1 MLHWPLMTLSE
12 EQQRMKLSHLTLL
25 LAILFTTRLLAEEPG
40 IVDPELPDGSR
51 DAAAKIATLRVPQGI
66 KVELF
71 AAEPQLA
78 SPVAICLDEKNR
90 VYVAEEFRFNRG
102 TEENRTR
109 PFLLDDDLQ
118 LKTVDDRLAMFR
130 KFESKFDGGMNWF
143 SKFTDQVRRL
153 EDKDGDGRAE
163 ISTVFAA
170 GFNNPLDGLAAGVIA
185 RDGDVYLTC
194 IPKLWKLRDEDGDG
208 VAEKR
213 EALLHGFGV
222 NAAFLGHDLHGLV
235 WGPDGKLY
243 FSVGDRGF
251 HVQTKEGT
259 SLAEPRRGAVFRCNA
274 DGSEL
279 EVVHRGLRNPQELAF
294 DEFGNL
300 FADDNNCDKGDHARL
315 VYVLEGADSGWN
327 MAYQTIP
334 QPYETGPWHAE
345 RIWHLDGDPQTEKI
359 KPAWVLPPVGKLG
372 AGPSGFAYCGAV
384 GWSKELRGRFFHCNY
399 TGNGGIES
407 IRLKPKGAAFEIEAY
422 EDFLKPLSIT
432 DCDFGYD
439 GKLYLS
445 DFVGLDWGG
454 KTRGGRVYTAFAPQA
469 IAMPEVIAVKELFAA
484 GFKQRKRDELL
495 KMLGHDDMRV
505 RQRAQF
511 ELAARGKEATPALV
525 ELAANSPSL
534 FARLHAIWAL
544 GMIGR
549 KDPSALPTLL
559 TLLRDADPEVRTQ
572 AARTLGD
579 VRYVLAEKELRELV
593 EREAAA
599 MNQPR
604 VLLHAIIAMGR
615 LKGNSQAQLIALL
628 RKTTDKFLRHACVYA
643 LGEQGDKQA
652 ILALVHGQDAAVRLA
667 AVLVLRRW
675 NDVEVARFLADSDWQ
690 IVTEAARAINDLH
703 LDAALRQVAALAEP
717 LLTTSGE
724 IPEALLRRVIYANL
738 RGGDTKNAATVAKI
752 AASEKFSLA
761 IRREALQSLAEWTT
775 PGPRDRVTGN
785 WRPLAPRNP
794 TNARAAAAPLL
805 ALIRTSS
812 NRELQTLATNVIT
825 KLDLKV
831 DEESFLLWAKDRDR
845 DADTRVAALELLAV
859 NKNAQASELLLE
871 ALQDTKPQV
880 RAGAFRVLSTHFPEQ
895 AIAPITEILTSSTGT
910 VGEKQLAIA
919 SLAGLKNAAADQL
932 LLAWAGRLS
941 RGSVPAELQLDV
953 LDAVTQRGTPELKQA
968 LESFEKRRLEGD
980 SISPYR
986 IALAGGDAERGRLI
1000 FTGHRQAQCSRCHKV
1015 DTVGGDAGPNLT
1027 RISATAERQHL
1038 LASLILPNLQI
1049 APGFGSVTLLLT
1061 DGTSVGGQ
1069 IKAEKDGLIELLTP
1083 QGSTLKIKTADVE
1096 ERSQP
1101 TSAMPPMDKV
1111 LTLREIRDV
1120 VEYLS
1125 TLK

>member
-1 MLHWPLMTLSE
+1 
-12 EQQRMKLSHLTLL
+12 MKLSQLSAPLVLL
-25 LAILFTTRLLAEEPG
+25 GATWLLGAEPG
-40 IVDPELPDGSR
+40 QTDPDLPDGSR
-51 DAAAKIATLRVPQGI
+51 DAAAKIATLRVPKGI

-71 AAEPQLA
+71 AAEPKLA
-78 SPVAICLDEKNR
+78 SPVALCLDEKNR

-118 LKTVDDRLAMFR
+118 LKTTDDRLAMFR

-153 EDKDGDGRAE
+153 EDRDGDGRAE

-170 GFNNPLDGLAAGVIA
+170 GFNGPLDGLAAGVIA

-243 FSVGDRGF
+243 FSIGDRGF

-259 SLAEPRRGAVFRCNA
+259 TLAEPRRGAVFRCNA

-279 EVVHRGLRNPQELAF
+279 EVVHHGLRNPQELAF

-345 RIWHLDGDPQTEKI
+345 RIWHLEGDPQTEKI

-372 AGPSGFAYCGAV
+372 AGPSGFAYCGAA
-384 GWSKELRGRFFHCNY
+384 GWSKELRGTFFHCNF

-407 IRLKPKGAAFEIEAY
+407 IRVKPKGAAFEISTY
-422 EDFLKPLSIT
+422 EDFLKPMSIT

-445 DFVGLDWGG
+445 DFVGLDWSG
-454 KTRGGRVYTAFAPQA
+454 KSRGGRVYTAFDPQLA
-469 IAMPEVIAVKELFAA
+469 AAAETIAVKELFAA
-484 GFKQRKRDELL
+484 GFKQRASDELL
-495 KMLGHDDMRV
+495 KLLAHDDMRV

-511 ELAARGKEATPALV
+511 ELAARGKKSTSALTDIAQKHV
-525 ELAANSPSL
+525 SLLA
-534 FARLHAIWAL
+534 RVHAIWAL

-549 KDPSALPTLL
+549 KDKSALQPVVALL
-559 TLLRDADPEVRTQ
+559 NDDLPEIRTQ

-579 VRYVLAEKELRELV
+579 VRDP
-593 EREAAA
+593 AAA
-599 MNQPR
+599 DELKKLVKRESGTFEQSR
-604 VLLHAIIAMGR
+604 VLLHAIIALGR
-615 LKGNSQAQLIALL
+615 IKANAHDLIISLL
-628 RKTTDKFLRHACVYA
+628 QGQDDKFLRHACVYA
-643 LGEQGDKQA
+643 LGEQGDKKA
-652 ILALVHGQDAAVRLA
+652 ILALAHEKDPAVRLA

-675 NDVEVARFLADSDWQ
+675 KDADVAQFLVDSDLQ
-690 IVTEAARAINDLH
+690 VVTEAARAVNDLH
-703 LDAALRQVAALAEP
+703 LDAALRPLAALASS
-717 LLTTSGE
+717 LLASNEE
-724 IPEALLRRVIYANL
+724 IPDALLRRVIHANFRL
-738 RGGDTKNAATVAKI
+738 GDTANAETVAKI
-752 AASEKFSLA
+752 AASEKLSVA
-761 IRREALQSLAEWTT
+761 VRREALQSLADWTT
-775 PGPRDRVTGN
+775 PSQRDRVTGN
-785 WRPLAPRNP
+785 WRPLAARNP
-794 TNARAAAAPLL
+794 ALVRATTGPLL
-805 ALIRTSS
+805 ATILSS
-812 NRELQTLATNVIT
+812 RNSELQVLATNVIA
-825 KLDLKV
+825 KLELKV
-831 DEESFLLWAKDRDR
+831 DDETFLAWARDQAR
-845 DADTRVAALELLAV
+845 EPTMRIAALELLAAR
-859 NKNAQASELLLE
+859 KHAQSGELLTA
-871 ALQDTKPQV
+871 ALADEKPLLRTAAV
-880 RAGAFRVLSTHFPEQ
+880 RILTAHFPEQ
-895 AIAPITEILTSSTGT
+895 ALAAITQVFTSPTAAL
-910 VGEKQLAIA
+910 GERQQAIA
-919 SLAGLKNAAADQL
+919 SLAELKTATADEL
-932 LLAWAGRLS
+932 LMNWAGRLS
-941 RGSVPAELQLDV
+941 RGSVPVELQLDV
-953 LDAVTQRGTPELKQA
+953 LEAVSKHGSAEMKQA
-968 LESFEKRRLEGD
+968 LEAFEKRRTGGD
-980 SISPYR
+980 AISPYR

-1000 FTGHRQAQCSRCHKV
+1000 FTGHRQAQCSRCHKAGEI
-1015 DTVGGDAGPNLT
+1015 GGDAGPNLS

-1049 APGFGSVTLLLT
+1049 SPGFGSVTFLLA

-1069 IKAEKDGLIELLTP
+1069 IKTEKDGVIELLTP
-1083 QGSTLKIKTADVE
+1083 QGATLQIKAAEVE

-1101 TSAMPPMDKV
+1101 TSAMPSMEKV
-1111 LTLREIRDV
+1111 LTLRELRDV
-1120 VEYLS
+1120 VEFLS

>member
-1 MLHWPLMTLSE
+1 
-12 EQQRMKLSHLTLL
+12 MKLFQLSVPLVLLGATWL
-25 LAILFTTRLLAEEPG
+25 LAAEPG
-40 IVDPELPDGSR
+40 QTDPDLPDGSR
-51 DAAAKIATLRVPQGI
+51 DAAAKIATLRVPKGI

-78 SPVAICLDEKNR
+78 SPVALCLDERIR

-109 PFLLDDDLQ
+109 PFLLEDDLQ
-118 LKTVDDRLAMFR
+118 LKTTDDRLAMFR
-130 KFESKFDGGMNWF
+130 KFENKFEGGMNWF

-153 EDKDGDGRAE
+153 EDRDGDGRAE

-170 GFNNPLDGLAAGVIA
+170 GFNGPLDGLAAGVIA

-243 FSVGDRGF
+243 FSIGDRGF

-259 SLAEPRRGAVFRCNA
+259 TLAEPRRGAVFRCNA

-279 EVVHRGLRNPQELAF
+279 EVVHHGLRNPQELAF

-327 MAYQTIP
+327 MAYQTMP

-372 AGPSGFAYCGAV
+372 AGPSGFAYCGAA
-384 GWSKELRGRFFHCNY
+384 GWSKELRGTFFHCNF

-407 IRLKPKGAAFEIEAY
+407 IRVKPKGAAFEISTY
-422 EDFLKPLSIT
+422 EDFLKPMSIT

-445 DFVGLDWGG
+445 DFVGLDWSG
-454 KTRGGRVYTAFAPQA
+454 KSRGGRVYTAFDPQLVSA
-469 IAMPEVIAVKELFAA
+469 AETLAVKELFAA
-484 GFKQRKRDELL
+484 GFKQRPSDELL
-495 KMLGHDDMRV
+495 KLLAHDDMRV

-511 ELAARGKEATPALV
+511 ELASRGKESISALTDIAQKHV
-525 ELAANSPSL
+525 SLLA
-534 FARLHAIWAL
+534 RVHAIWAL

-549 KDPSALPTLL
+549 KDKPALQPVVALL
-559 TLLRDADPEVRTQ
+559 NDDHPEIRTQ

-579 VRYVLAEKELRELV
+579 VRHQ
-593 EREAAA
+593 AAA
-599 MNQPR
+599 DELKKLVKRESGTFEQSR
-604 VLLHAIIAMGR
+604 VLLHAIIALGR
-615 LKGNSQAQLIALL
+615 IKANAHDLIVSLLQAQD
-628 RKTTDKFLRHACVYA
+628 DKFLRHACVYA
-643 LGEQGDKQA
+643 LGEQRDKKA
-652 ILALVHGQDAAVRLA
+652 ILALAHEKDPAVRLA

-675 NDVEVARFLADSDWQ
+675 NDADVATFLADSDLQ
-690 IVTEAARAINDLH
+690 IVTEAARAVNDLH
-703 LDAALRQVAALAEP
+703 LDSATPQLAK
-717 LLTTSGE
+717 LVDSLVVGDAKDC
-724 IPEALLRRVIYANL
+724 EALLRRIIHANYRL
-738 RGGDTKNAATVAKI
+738 GEPSHAAVVAKI
-752 AASEKFSLA
+752 AANEYLTLA
-761 IRREALQSLAEWTT
+761 MRREALFTLRDWIT
-775 PGPRDRVTGN
+775 PPPRDRVTGN
-785 WRPLAPRNP
+785 WRPLPPRDP
-794 TNARAAAAPLL
+794 AVMQATSPLL
-805 ALIRTSS
+805 ASVLASKHS
-812 NRELQTLATNVIT
+812 ELQVLATNVIA
-825 KLDLKV
+825 KLGLKV
-831 DEESFLLWAKDRDR
+831 DDEVFLTWAQVREPALR
-845 DADTRVAALELLAV
+845 IPALELLAAR
-859 NKNAQASELLLE
+859 KHAHSKELLMA
-871 ALQDTKPQV
+871 ALAD
-880 RAGAFRVLSTHFPEQ
+880 EQ
-895 AIAPITEILTSSTGT
+895 AIIRVAALRIVTAHSPELAIEAITKVLQTRTGSIA
-910 VGEKQLAIA
+910 EKQQAIA
-919 SLAGLKNAAADQL
+919 SLASLKNTAGDQL
-932 LLAWAGRLS
+932 LLDWAGRLS

-953 LDAVTQRGTPELKQA
+953 LDAVMLRDSAEVKQA
-968 LESFEKRRLEGD
+968 LAPYEKRRLEGD
-980 SISPYR
+980 TLSPYR
-986 IALAGGDAERGRLI
+986 IVLAGGDADRGRLI
-1000 FTGHRQAQCSRCHKV
+1000 FTSHRQAQCSRCHKAG
-1015 DTVGGDAGPNLT
+1015 DLGGDAGPNLS

-1049 APGFGSVTLLLT
+1049 SPGFGSVTLLLA

-1069 IKAEKDGLIELLTP
+1069 IKSEKDGVIELLTP
-1083 QGSTLKIKTADVE
+1083 QGSTLQIKAAEVE

-1101 TSAMPPMDKV
+1101 TSAMPSMEKV
-1111 LTLREIRDV
+1111 LTLREMRDV
-1120 VEYLS
+1120 VEFLS

>member
-1 MLHWPLMTLSE
+1 
-12 EQQRMKLSHLTLL
+12 MKFSPAALVAFLF
-25 LAILFTTRLLAEEPG
+25 LAASLIAGEG
-40 IVDPELPDGSR
+40 QVDPPLPDGSR
-51 DAAAKIATLRVPQGI
+51 DAVAKISTLRVPKGI

-78 SPVAICLDEKNR
+78 SPVALCLDEKNR

-102 TEENRTR
+102 TEENRSR

-118 LKTVDDRLAMFR
+118 LKTTDDRLAMFR
-130 KFESKFDGGMNWF
+130 KFENKFDGGMEWF
-143 SKFTDQVRRL
+143 SRYTDQVRRL
-153 EDKDGDGRAE
+153 EDRDGDGRADV
-163 ISTVFAA
+163 STVFAT
-170 GFNNPLDGLAAGVIA
+170 GFNGPLDGLAAGVIA
-185 RDGDVYLTC
+185 RDGDIYLTC

-213 EALLHGFGV
+213 EGLLHGFGV

-259 SLAEPRRGAVFRCNA
+259 TLAQPRRGAVFRCNA

-279 EVVHRGLRNPQELAF
+279 EVVHIGLRNPQELAF

-327 MAYQTIP
+327 MAYQTMP

-359 KPAWVLPPVGKLG
+359 KPAWVLPPIGKLG

-384 GWSKELRGRFFHCNY
+384 GWSDDPGTPGNNLRGRFFHCNY

-407 IRLKPKGAAFEIEAY
+407 IKLKPKGAAFEIEKY

-445 DFVGLDWGG
+445 DFVGLDWSG
-454 KTRGGRVYTAFAPQA
+454 KTRGGRVYTAFD
-469 IAMPEVIAVKELFAA
+469 PERVASAEVKAVKDLFAA
-484 GFKQRKRDELL
+484 GFQQRSSDELL
-495 KMLGHDDMRV
+495 KLLAHVDMRV

-511 ELAARGKEATPALV
+511 ELANRELSLTP
-525 ELAANSPSL
+525 ELPVIAAKHDSL
-534 FARLHAIWAL
+534 LARLHAIWAL

-549 KDPSALPTLL
+549 KDSSALVPVMKLL
-559 TLLRDADPEVRTQ
+559 SDDHPEVRTQ

-579 VRYVLAEKELRELV
+579 VKHKAAGKELLQLV
-593 EREAAA
+593 ERESAALE
-599 MNQPR
+599 NPR
-604 VLLHAIIAMGR
+604 TLLHAIIALGR
-615 LKGNSQAQLIALL
+615 IKADAQPQLVALL
-628 RKTTDKFLRHACVYA
+628 RKTNDKFLRHACVYA
-643 LGEQGDKQA
+643 LGEAADKKA
-652 ILALVHGQDAAVRLA
+652 ILALEQDKDAAVRLA

-675 NDVEVARFLADSDWQ
+675 NDVDVARFLADSDLQ
-690 IVTEAARAINDLH
+690 VVTEAARAVNDLPMNE
-703 LDAALRQVAALAEP
+703 AALRPLAALTEP
-717 LLTTSGE
+717 LLSSKEE
-724 IPEALLRRVIYANL
+724 IPEALLRRVIHAHF
-738 RGGDTKNAATVAKI
+738 RAGGSSNAAAVARI
-752 AASEKFSLA
+752 AAHEKFSLA
-761 IRREALQSLAEWTT
+761 VRREALLALSDWTT
-775 PGPRDRVTGN
+775 PSQRDRVTGS

-794 TNARAAAAPLL
+794 TEARAETSLPLVTIL
-805 ALIRTSS
+805 ASS
-812 NRELQTLATNVIT
+812 NAELQVLATNVIA
-825 KLDLKV
+825 KLEVKV
-831 DEESFLLWAKDRDR
+831 DDETFLAWARDSR
-845 DADTRVAALELLAV
+845 EPPLRIAALELLAAR
-859 NKNAQASELLLE
+859 KNAQTRELLT
-871 ALQDTKPQV
+871 A
-880 RAGAFRVLSTHFPEQ
+880 AFGDKNPLLRTAAIRLLAAHYPEQ
-895 AIAPITEILTSSTGT
+895 ATEAITQVLSNSPTLGD
-910 VGEKQLAIA
+910 KQQALA
-919 SLAGLKNAAADQL
+919 SLAQVKNAAADDL
-932 LLAWAGRLS
+932 LLQWTGRLA
-941 RGSVPAELQLDV
+941 RGTVPAELQLDV
-953 LDAVTQRGTPELKQA
+953 LEAARSRDSAEFKQL
-968 LESFEKRRLEGD
+968 LEPFEKRLAEGD
-980 SISPYR
+980 ALSPFR
-986 IALAGGDAERGRLI
+986 IALAGGDAERGRLV
-1000 FTGHRQAQCSRCHKV
+1000 FTGHRQAQCSRCHRV
-1015 DTVGGDAGPNLT
+1015 GETGGDAGPNLT
-1027 RISATAERQHL
+1027 RLSATAERPHL

-1049 APGFGSVTLLLT
+1049 APGYGSVTLQMN
-1061 DGTSVGGQ
+1061 DGTSVAGQ
-1069 IKAEKDGLIELLTP
+1069 IKFEKDGVIELLTP
-1083 QGSTLKIKTADVE
+1083 QGSTLKLKAADVE